1 MRRALVAV
9 ALATL
14 AVPAASSAAVRIQSV
29 DTSSYPAVRLTVVT
43 GAPSLTP
50 PLVRENGAPAAG
62 QQAENL
68 GRAKSVVLAVDR
80 SQSMAGRPLREAV
93 AAARAFVAAKPAAD
107 RIAVATYATK
117 ALMLTG
123 FSTSTIDADTAL
135 RAIDVDRVQGTKLY
149 DGLVLAARSLAG
161 EELPSRVIIAVTDG
175 NETESRAE
183 LEDVIAAARKAH
195 VSVYV
200 VGIESLRFTPAPLKR
215 LAAATGGRY
224 YSAASPRALRSVY
237 GTIARELRRTWRVE
251 YLSSALPGDRVAVT
265 VSVPGQG
272 SAATRLAVPAGA
284 ARPGGGSSALPP
296 ALYEPWGVALLALT
310 VGALVFLAY
319 GLVFSTPGGDRLRAR
334 LAAHVQRKPARAAK
348 RVARRS
354 RRESLAG
361 LFQATERALGH
372 TRLWITLRRLIE
384 RADLP
389 LKTAELVYLMVGS
402 GICLGILF
410 ALAGAPPLVILL
422 AMAVGPALP
431 LGYVWWKARRRLSA
445 FENQL
450 PDILL
455 SMAASLK
462 AGHSFKQGLQ
472 AVVDEGHEPAS
483 KEFKRVLS
491 ETRLGRPMEDALQ
504 DMVER
509 LGSKNLAFIVTA
521 VSVQTQVGGSLA
533 GLFDMVAETVRNRQ
547 QFARKIKALTA
558 MGRMSAYV
566 LIGLPFLVGGAIAL
580 MNPEYMAPLFHT
592 SGGHKLLFVGL
603 AMMAFGSLILKKIVS
618 FKG

>member
-1 MRRALVAV
+1 MRRALLLV
-9 ALATL
+9 ALGGL
-14 AVPAASSAAVRIQSV
+14 ALPAAASAGVRIQSV
-29 DTSSYPAVRLTVVT
+29 DVSGYPAVRLTVVT
-43 GAPSLTP
+43 DTPSRLP
-50 PLVRENGAPAAG
+50 PIVREDGAPAAG

-68 GRAKSVVLAVDR
+68 GRAKSVVLGVDR
-80 SQSMAGRPLREAV
+80 SRSMAGRPLREAV
-93 AAARAFVAAKPAAD
+93 AAARAFVAAKPAVD
-107 RIAVATYATK
+107 RIAVVTFATRV
-117 ALMLTG
+117 LMLTG

-135 RAIDVDRVQGTKLY
+135 RSIDVDAVQGTKLY
-149 DGLVLAARSLAG
+149 DGLVLAARSLAH
-161 EELPSRVIIAVTDG
+161 EVLPSRVIIVVTDG
-175 NETESRAE
+175 NETKSRAG
-183 LEDVIAAARKAH
+183 LEDVIAAARRAH
-195 VSVYV
+195 VAVYV
-200 VGIESLRFTPAPLKR
+200 VGIESSRFTPAPLKR

-224 YSAASPRALRSVY
+224 YRAASPRALRSVY

-251 YLSSALPGDRVAVT
+251 YLSTALPGDRAAVT
-265 VSVPGQG
+265 VSVPGRG
-272 SAATRLAVPAGA
+272 SAVARVVVPAGA
-284 ARPGGGSSALPP
+284 ARSGSGSSALPA
-296 ALYEPWGVALLALT
+296 ALYEPWGLALLALT

-319 GLVFSTPGGDRLRAR
+319 GLVFSVPGGDRLRAQ
-334 LAAHVQRKPARAAK
+334 LAAHVQRTPIRASKRAAK
-348 RVARRS
+348 RS

-361 LFQATERALGH
+361 LFQATERAFGH
-372 TRLWITLRRLIE
+372 TRLWVRLRRLLE
-384 RADLP
+384 RADVP
-389 LKTAELVYLMVGS
+389 LKTAELVYLMLGS
-402 GICLGILF
+402 GLGLGILF
-410 ALAGAPPLVILL
+410 ALAGTPPVVILL
-422 AMAVGPALP
+422 AMAGGLLLP
-431 LGYVWWKARRRLSA
+431 LGVVWWKARRRLTA

-455 SMAASLK
+455 SLAASLK

-472 AVVDEGHEPAS
+472 AVVDEGQEPAS

-491 ETRLGRPMEDALQ
+491 ETRLGRPMEHALQ

-521 VSVQTQVGGSLA
+521 VSVQMQVGGSLA
-533 GLFDMVAETVRNRQ
+533 GLFDMVAETVRHRQ

-566 LIGLPFLVGGAIAL
+566 LVGLPFLVGGAIAL